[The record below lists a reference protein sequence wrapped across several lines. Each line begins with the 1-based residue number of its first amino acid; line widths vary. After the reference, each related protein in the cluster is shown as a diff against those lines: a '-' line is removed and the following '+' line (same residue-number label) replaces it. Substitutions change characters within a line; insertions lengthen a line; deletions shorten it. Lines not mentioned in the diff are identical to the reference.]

1 MPTFII
7 AGRLKDGI
15 EKHEKLSI
23 VISYR
28 AISFDYSDN
37 FRVEESITLATSS
50 KHKLIRFYPDQ
61 IDLILATL
69 QLTDDIS
76 TAFYPHLEYILA
88 ELSKQG

>member
-28 AISFDYSDN
+28 AISFDCFDT
-37 FRVEESITLATSS
+37 FRIEDSISLAADSN
-50 KHKLIRFYPDQ
+50 HKLIRFYPDQ

-69 QLTDDIS
+69 HLTDDLS
-76 TAFYPHLEYILA
+76 TAFYPHLEYILT